1 MSNPRTRKCKI
12 DFDYRVY
19 NETGEKVP
27 KDRSSVKMASPLE
40 EKKLLELQI
49 FDDIKYIYDT
59 NVLDDIEC
67 VEDLDEVLRE
77 VSDLTKRFR
86 HIHVELKY
94 LLGEDYADAYPEFDK
109 RLEGLKKYALAVKQ
123 KMKLLNS
130 TKISSENDARTEEC
144 PFQESSYS

>member
-12 DFDYRVY
+12 DFDYGVY

-67 VEDLDEVLRE
+67 VEDLDEVLR
-77 VSDLTKRFR
+77 
-86 HIHVELKY
+86 
-94 LLGEDYADAYPEFDK
+94 
-109 RLEGLKKYALAVKQ
+109 
-123 KMKLLNS
+123 
-130 TKISSENDARTEEC
+130 
-144 PFQESSYS
+144 